1 MLRQLLLKYFVS
13 LIVHKLIM
21 TILVFGLRVTFMNID
36 FILKINILFDFIM
49 QAMDNMCF
57 I

>member
-21 TILVFGLRVTFMNID
+21 TILVFGLRVNATIGTFMNID
-36 FILKINILFDFIM
+36 FYSKNKPII
-49 QAMDNMCF
+49 
-57 I
+57 